1 MRLSVQKE
9 KSFLKLVADDGR
21 AVEQEK
27 RSLITNYYKKL
38 FRSIVGNRV
47 DELLQYVQPK
57 ETHEMKSALLE
68 FTAEEIKK
76 GLDSIGDVTL
86 FVE

>member
-1 MRLSVQKE
+1 MQKE